1 FVGVGLSATC
11 GFRVFVPLL
20 GLGIANHLGHVP
32 LSGGFDQPRLH
43 KRSRALQKVHGAPQ
57 PPCGA
62 G

>member
-1 FVGVGLSATC
+1 
-11 GFRVFVPLL
+11 VPLL